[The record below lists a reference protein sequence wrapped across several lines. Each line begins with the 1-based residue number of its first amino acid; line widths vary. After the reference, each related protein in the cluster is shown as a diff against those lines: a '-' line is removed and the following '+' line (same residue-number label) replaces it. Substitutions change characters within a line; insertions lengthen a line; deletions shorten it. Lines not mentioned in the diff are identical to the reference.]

1 MDAQRRL
8 GSAKIRAVPIPDLY
22 EDPDCQSIYPA
33 TVELPKQLIRL
44 QRTSND
50 HRHYFHALFFSCL
63 ALQLESDEPEYD
75 MDQID
80 HQWFEKSARSSC
92 PNLTH
97 RDYEIIVDQLEN
109 ASTRT
114 LISLD
119 EARSLFASSLP
130 SMNNDIHI
138 QTVHDFWHQRRTAQV
153 DFLFH

>member
-8 GSAKIRAVPIPDLY
+8 GSAKIRAVPIPNLY
-22 EDPDCQSIYPA
+22 EDLKSQSIYPA

-44 QRTSND
+44 QRTFNEKSIYL
-50 HRHYFHALFFSCL
+50 HFILFSSCL

-75 MDQID
+75 MDEID
-80 HQWFEKSARSSC
+80 HQWFEKSARNSC

-97 RDYEIIVDQLEN
+97 REYELIVDQLEN

-119 EARSLFASSLP
+119 ETRLLFASATPSL
-130 SMNNDIHI
+130 NNDLHI
-138 QTVHDFWHQRRTAQV
+138 QTVYDFWHQRRTAQV
-153 DFLFH
+153 DFLD